1 MPSNDKWSS
10 PRKPDVSFTAFITVC
25 HTFICTS
32 FFFPLF
38 PFSICYN
45 VIRFVSI
52 ICINLTIHPY
62 SLLLGLQTGTTV
74 MEMSVENSQKRLKTD
89 LSHYPATPPLS
100 IYPKTAYSI
109 DTFSAIFSAAL
120 DTAAMKQKQP
130 NCLSTDEWIIK
141 PQHI

>member
-1 MPSNDKWSS
+1 MIQS
-10 PRKPDVSFTAFITVC
+10 PKAWCILHSIY
-25 HTFICTS
+25 HSLSYIHLYK

-109 DTFSAIFSAAL
+109 DTFSAMFSAAL
-120 DTAAMKQKQP
+120 DTAATKRK
-130 NCLSTDEWIIK
+130 
-141 PQHI
+141 